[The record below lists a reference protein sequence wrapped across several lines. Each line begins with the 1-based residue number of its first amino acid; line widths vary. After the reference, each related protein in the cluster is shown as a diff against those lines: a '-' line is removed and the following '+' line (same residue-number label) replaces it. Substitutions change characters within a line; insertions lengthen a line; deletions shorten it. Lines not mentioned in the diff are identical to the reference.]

1 MVRDIPKTTD
11 AMLDHIGAQSKDK
24 GRRARRDRPVPP
36 RAPRVRQRRTPHRC
50 EIGIAV
56 TDIEHLVTQQAD
68 PRMFECPVCE
78 SQYTSRL
85 AAAECCDPA
94 WEDS

>member
-1 MVRDIPKTTD
+1 MTRFDAIGRFLLEHPEYDTD
-11 AMLDHIGAQSKDK
+11 EHLVE
-24 GRRARRDRPVPP
+24 ARLGV
-36 RAPRVRQRRTPHRC
+36 T
-50 EIGIAV
+50 V
-56 TDIEHLVTQQAD
+56 TDIERLVNAQAD
-68 PRMFECPVCE
+68 PNLFECPVCE

>member
-1 MVRDIPKTTD
+1 M
-11 AMLDHIGAQSKDK
+11 
-24 GRRARRDRPVPP
+24 
-36 RAPRVRQRRTPHRC
+36 
-50 EIGIAV
+50 
-56 TDIEHLVTQQAD
+56 TDIERLVNAQAD
-68 PRMFECPVCE
+68 PNLFECPVCE

>member
-11 AMLDHIGAQSKDK
+11 AM
-24 GRRARRDRPVPP
+24 
-36 RAPRVRQRRTPHRC
+36 
-50 EIGIAV
+50 
-56 TDIEHLVTQQAD
+56 
-68 PRMFECPVCE
+68 RMFECPVCD